1 MIFNHADT
9 IDKLRKETGW
19 TNPVCP
25 EFVHKLARKSK
36 IKEKELYSLE
46 GWINHGM
53 PYSKGMEFR
62 TLSDYLSGNWGFQ
75 YGSSE
80 PIVFRVTAISDT
92 NWEVRYQMR
101 NPHIRFH
108 EDARIEKKELLPEM
122 IDKEIQSLRTL
133 RNMIGYVFDK
143 GSKYVCRGIRQY
155 EYLVYAIDTISSM
168 ADTYINWSVQ
178 DELGLE
184 YINDLEEHIFPLI
197 RSLVIPHVSAV
208 ELRQQSVFPLGDDGA
223 EYFRDYKPDDKTAGE
238 SDDLYFR
245 ADNEIKL
252 LFGLLECVV
261 LRHIKLRHCPYCGKL
276 FIAKNINRTNCY
288 DPKCIRNRKAISAR
302 NNAVGKMKSRV
313 LALRKKNPRFFA
325 PDDETQLLRYFDVD
339 ESAMSY
345 IVKLEKYKYNPA
357 QFKRSL
363 DKLIKNRKESLDETQ
378 LTEWADRAG
387 RKHNVRK

>member
-36 IKEKELYSLE
+36 IKEKELYSFE

-62 TLSDYLSGNWGFQ
+62 ILSDYLSGNWGFQ

-80 PIVFRVTAISDT
+80 PLVFHVTAISDT

-108 EDARIEKKELLPEM
+108 ENARIEKKELLPEM
-122 IDKEIQSLRTL
+122 VDHELQSLRSL
-133 RNMIGYVFDK
+133 REMIGYVFDK
-143 GSKYVCRGIRQY
+143 GSEDVCRDIRQY
-155 EYLVYAIDTISSM
+155 EYLVYAIDTIGSM
-168 ADTYINWSVQ
+168 ADTYINWPVQ
-178 DELGLE
+178 DELDLR
-184 YINDLEEHIFPLI
+184 YISDLEEHIFPLI

-223 EYFRDYKPDDKTAGE
+223 EYFRDYKPGNHPSKKSE
-238 SDDLYFR
+238 DLYFR

-252 LFGLLECVV
+252 LLGLLECVV
-261 LRHIKLRHCPYCGKL
+261 LCHIRLRRCPYCGKL
-276 FIAKNINRTNCY
+276 FVAKNINRTNCY
-288 DPKCIRNRKAISAR
+288 DLGCIRNRKAISAR
-302 NNAVGKMKSRV
+302 NNTIGKMKSRV

-325 PDDETQLLRYFDVD
+325 SDDETQLLRYFDVD

-345 IVKLEKYKYNPA
+345 IDQFKKYKYNPA

-363 DKLIKNRKESLDETQ
+363 DKLIMNQKEAMDEIQ

-387 RKHNVRK
+387 RKHNVQK